1 VKTVVIVIGGWPLR
15 GIQRRMDVRAVA
27 LTESAALTSIEIGG
41 RLPAHYRDGYIWW
54 MVLEGVVLQLKAT
67 RED

>member
-1 VKTVVIVIGGWPLR
+1 LR

-54 MVLEGVVLQLKAT
+54 MVLEGVVLQGEAT